1 MTFTVEIEEE
11 IFRAAERVFR
21 SEGITPEQ
29 AIATYLW
36 RIAHNEEP
44 VDTNLHLDGAPMP
57 RTVRQQLYRF
67 S

>member
-11 IFRAAERVFR
+11 VFRAAESVLH
-21 SEGITPEQ
+21 SAGITPEL
-29 AIATYLW
+29 AIAAYFW

-44 VDTNLHLDGAPMP
+44 ADTNLRSDGTPLP
-57 RTVRQQLYRF
+57 RTVREQLYRY

>member
-1 MTFTVEIEEE
+1 MTFTVEIDED
-11 IFRAAERVFR
+11 VFR
-21 SEGITPEQ
+21 TAEGILHSAGVTPEQ
-29 AIATYLW
+29 AIATYFW

-44 VDTNLHLDGAPMP
+44 VDTDLRPDRTPMP